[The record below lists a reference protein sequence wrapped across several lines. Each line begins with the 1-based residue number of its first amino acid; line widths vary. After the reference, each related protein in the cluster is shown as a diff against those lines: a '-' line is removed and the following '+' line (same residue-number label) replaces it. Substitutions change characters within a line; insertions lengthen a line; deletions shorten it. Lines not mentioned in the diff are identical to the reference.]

1 MIEETNRNVQ
11 LTIGIQSL
19 QSRIT
24 AMERS
29 ANALRE
35 LLRQKFGDQGIIHL
49 MESLEMLGAGSNV
62 LLEVPVSK
70 TANVILDG
78 TGSDAN
84 ATTTTTTTV
93 EHNRDSSNRGSS
105 RQQQQQQQQGHTR
118 DDPLLTIGGRRGGG
132 FGVNESKGGDRFAL
146 NSSGSGGIGIGGGG
160 IGIGIGGGGVGVES
174 GRSDSHPYSSNS
186 NSSSSYSKA
195 IEDALYR

>member
-35 LLRQKFGDQGIIHL
+35 LLRQKFGDQGILHL
-49 MESLEMLGAGSNV
+49 MESLETLGAGSNA
-62 LLEVPVSK
+62 LLDVPVSK
-70 TANVILDG
+70 TANVIIDG
-78 TGSDAN
+78 VGMGVD
-84 ATTTTTTTV
+84 ATTTDEV
-93 EHNRDSSNRGSS
+93 NRDNSSRGST
-105 RQQQQQQQQGHTR
+105 RQQGHIR
-118 DDPLLTIGGRRGGG
+118 DQLSTAGRRG
-132 FGVNESKGGDRFAL
+132 FGVDESKGGDKL
-146 NSSGSGGIGIGGGG
+146 SPSD
-160 IGIGIGGGGVGVES
+160 
-174 GRSDSHPYSSNS
+174 RSF
-186 NSSSSYSKA
+186 YSKA

>member
-19 QSRIT
+19 QNRVT

-49 MESLEMLGAGSNV
+49 MESLEMLGAGSNA

-78 TGSDAN
+78 IGSDG
-84 ATTTTTTTV
+84 TTTV
-93 EHNRDSSNRGSS
+93 EYNRDNSSRGSS
-105 RQQQQQQQQGHTR
+105 RQHQQGHTR
-118 DDPLLTIGGRRGGG
+118 DPLLSVGGRRGG
-132 FGVNESKGGDRFAL
+132 FGVDESKGGDRFPL
-146 NSSGSGGIGIGGGG
+146 SSGGGG
-160 IGIGIGGGGVGVES
+160 TGVES
-174 GRSDSHPYSSNS
+174 DRRDPYSNPSTNS
-186 NSSSSYSKA
+186 LYSKA
-195 IEDALYR
+195 IEEALYR

>member
-19 QSRIT
+19 QNRVT

-49 MESLEMLGAGSNV
+49 MESLEMLGAGSNA

-78 TGSDAN
+78 IGSDG
-84 ATTTTTTTV
+84 TTTV
-93 EHNRDSSNRGSS
+93 EYNRDNSSRGSS
-105 RQQQQQQQQGHTR
+105 RQHQQGHTR
-118 DDPLLTIGGRRGGG
+118 DPLLSVGGRRGG
-132 FGVNESKGGDRFAL
+132 FGVDESKGGDRFPL
-146 NSSGSGGIGIGGGG
+146 SSGSGGGGGA
-160 IGIGIGGGGVGVES
+160 GVES
-174 GRSDSHPYSSNS
+174 DRRDPYSNPSTNS
-186 NSSSSYSKA
+186 LYSKA
-195 IEDALYR
+195 IEEALYR

>member
-19 QSRIT
+19 QNRVT

-49 MESLEMLGAGSNV
+49 MESLEMLGAGSNA

-78 TGSDAN
+78 IGSDG
-84 ATTTTTTTV
+84 TTTV
-93 EHNRDSSNRGSS
+93 EYNRDNSSRGSS
-105 RQQQQQQQQGHTR
+105 RQHQQGHTR
-118 DDPLLTIGGRRGGG
+118 DPLLSVGRKGG
-132 FGVNESKGGDRFAL
+132 FGVDESKGGDRFPL
-146 NSSGSGGIGIGGGG
+146 SSGG
-160 IGIGIGGGGVGVES
+160 GGGGVES
-174 GRSDSHPYSSNS
+174 DRRDPYSNPSTNS
-186 NSSSSYSKA
+186 LYSKA
-195 IEDALYR
+195 IEEALYR

>member
-19 QSRIT
+19 QNRVT

-49 MESLEMLGAGSNV
+49 MESLEMLGAGSNA

-78 TGSDAN
+78 IGSDG
-84 ATTTTTTTV
+84 TTTV
-93 EHNRDSSNRGSS
+93 EHNRDNSSRGSS
-105 RQQQQQQQQGHTR
+105 RQHQQGHTR
-118 DDPLLTIGGRRGGG
+118 DPLLSVGGRKGG
-132 FGVNESKGGDRFAL
+132 FGVDESKGGDRFPL
-146 NSSGSGGIGIGGGG
+146 SSSGSGGGGGG
-160 IGIGIGGGGVGVES
+160 GGAGV
-174 GRSDSHPYSSNS
+174 DPYSNPSTNS
-186 NSSSSYSKA
+186 LYSKA
-195 IEDALYR
+195 IEEALYR

>member
-11 LTIGIQSL
+11 LTIGMQSL
-19 QSRIT
+19 QNRVT

-49 MESLEMLGAGSNV
+49 MESLEMLGAGSNA

-78 TGSDAN
+78 IESA
-84 ATTTTTTTV
+84 ATTTD
-93 EHNRDSSNRGSS
+93 EHNRDNSSRGSS
-105 RQQQQQQQQGHTR
+105 RQHQQGHTR
-118 DDPLLTIGGRRGGG
+118 DPLLSVGGRRGG
-132 FGVNESKGGDRFAL
+132 FGVDESKGGDRVPL
-146 NSSGSGGIGIGGGG
+146 SSGGGA
-160 IGIGIGGGGVGVES
+160 GVES
-174 GRSDSHPYSSNS
+174 DRRDPYSNPST
-186 NSSSSYSKA
+186 SSSYSKA
-195 IEDALYR
+195 IEDALYYR

>member
-11 LTIGIQSL
+11 LTIGIQCL
-19 QSRIT
+19 QNRVT

-49 MESLEMLGAGSNV
+49 MESLEMLGAGSNA
-62 LLEVPVSK
+62 LLEAPVSK

-78 TGSDAN
+78 IGSDA
-84 ATTTTTTTV
+84 TTTV
-93 EHNRDSSNRGSS
+93 EHNRDNSSRGSS
-105 RQQQQQQQQGHTR
+105 RQHQQGHTR
-118 DDPLLTIGGRRGGG
+118 DPLLSVGGRRG
-132 FGVNESKGGDRFAL
+132 VDESKGGDRF
-146 NSSGSGGIGIGGGG
+146 SSGGGG
-160 IGIGIGGGGVGVES
+160 GGGAGVES
-174 GRSDSHPYSSNS
+174 DRRDPYSNPST
-186 NSSSSYSKA
+186 SSSYSKA